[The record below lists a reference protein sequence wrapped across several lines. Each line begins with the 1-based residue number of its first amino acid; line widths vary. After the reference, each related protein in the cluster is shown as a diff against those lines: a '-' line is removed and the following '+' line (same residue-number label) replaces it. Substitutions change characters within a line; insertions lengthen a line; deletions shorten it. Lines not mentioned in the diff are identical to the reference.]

1 MKLDQKKAV
10 VTEACTLCGA
20 CVKVC
25 PVGAIS
31 IERRRVDPAKF
42 KDYRGVWI
50 VAEQVNGKLRGVT
63 FELLAKGRAL
73 ADKLGEPLSAVLL
86 GYNVKGLTEA
96 LGASGADVVYV
107 SDQEPLARFTTDG
120 YTDVIAALIL
130 LKNPNIVLFGA
141 TSNGRDLAPRVA
153 ARLELGLTADCTGLA
168 IDDKRQLVQTRPA
181 FGGNIMA
188 SILTPYTRP
197 QMATVRPNVFKPPT
211 PNPRHK
217 AQVEAVEVKV
227 NPVAIRTKVLESV
240 TEVQAGEL
248 KVDEADM
255 VVSCGRGIKAPENIP
270 VAAQLAT
277 QLNAAVGGSRPVV
290 DAGWMKHHQ
299 QVGQSGRTISP
310 KLYIACGISGAIQHL
325 VGMRTSDT
333 IVAINSDPEAPIF
346 TVADFGIVGDLFK
359 VVPAVVKEIQRVKAR
374 K

>member
-1 MKLDQKKAV
+1 
-10 VTEACTLCGA
+10 
-20 CVKVC
+20 
-25 PVGAIS
+25 
-31 IERRRVDPAKF
+31 
-42 KDYRGVWI
+42 
-50 VAEQVNGKLRGVT
+50 
-63 FELLAKGRAL
+63 
-73 ADKLGEPLSAVLL
+73 
-86 GYNVKGLTEA
+86 
-96 LGASGADVVYV
+96 
-107 SDQEPLARFTTDG
+107 
-120 YTDVIAALIL
+120 
-130 LKNPNIVLFGA
+130 
-141 TSNGRDLAPRVA
+141 
-153 ARLELGLTADCTGLA
+153 
-168 IDDKRQLVQTRPA
+168 
-181 FGGNIMA
+181 MA

-211 PNPRHK
+211 PNSRHK
-217 AQVEAVEVKV
+217 ARVELVDVKV
-227 NPVAIRTKVLESV
+227 NPVAIRTKILESV

-248 KVDEADM
+248 KVDEAEM

-270 VAAQLAT
+270 VAAELAK

>member
-1 MKLDQKKAV
+1 
-10 VTEACTLCGA
+10 
-20 CVKVC
+20 
-25 PVGAIS
+25 
-31 IERRRVDPAKF
+31 
-42 KDYRGVWI
+42 
-50 VAEQVNGKLRGVT
+50 
-63 FELLAKGRAL
+63 
-73 ADKLGEPLSAVLL
+73 
-86 GYNVKGLTEA
+86 
-96 LGASGADVVYV
+96 
-107 SDQEPLARFTTDG
+107 
-120 YTDVIAALIL
+120 
-130 LKNPNIVLFGA
+130 VLFGA

-168 IDDKRQLVQTRPA
+168 IDDKHQLVQTRPA

-211 PNPRHK
+211 PNPKHK
-217 AQVEAVEVKV
+217 AKVESVDIKV
-227 NPVAIRTKVLESV
+227 NPVAIRTKILESV

-248 KVDEADM
+248 KVDEAEM

-270 VAAQLAT
+270 VTAELAK
-277 QLNAAVGGSRPVV
+277 QLNAAVGGSRPIV

-333 IVAINSDPEAPIF
+333 IVAINSDSEAPIF